1 VSFGKF
7 FGHQKLSNFSAPP
20 KKVEDEPKVPG
31 IGVGIDYQTLGN
43 LDKNIFVKG
52 QKQKDAG
59 KAKKTPSVPAA
70 AAKAPA
76 GVEEAVQKE
85 GLAAGGDYQTMADID
100 QVFFLI
106 FKVYWF
112 LEDKGGKKSFC
123 DIFSVCHWK
132 TSKISQKHFFPHFF

>member
-1 VSFGKF
+1 M
-7 FGHQKLSNFSAPP
+7 
-20 KKVEDEPKVPG
+20 EDEPKVPG

-100 QVFFLI
+100 QVFILI
-106 FKVYWF
+106 FKGIRLLVSRGNEEGVLFRYFWR
-112 LEDKGGKKSFC
+112 L
-123 DIFSVCHWK
+123 
-132 TSKISQKHFFPHFF
+132 P